1 MKRRTA
7 LPALR
12 FSTQTLLLQLGVVAL
27 VVLLSSAVHAW
38 LTYDRLG
45 REAESQALTLART
58 VASDPS
64 VRAEVQ
70 SISALPAAPP
80 AAELLAGPLMAAA
93 EGARTRTGALF
104 VVITDE
110 TGIRLAHPDAERL
123 GEKVSTDPSDALAG
137 REVTTRNTGTLG
149 PSAGAKV
156 PVYAPDST
164 AVVGEVSVGYSTET
178 ISQSLARDI
187 IPIAVT
193 AAGALLAGV
202 LASFLLR
209 RRLQRLTLGLEP
221 EEISTLVHDQVA
233 VLQGVDDG
241 VIGVSADG
249 RVSVFNAAA
258 QRLLGVPD
266 LAGTA
271 WAAAPVPEQLK
282 ALTRADAAEG
292 EAVELVAGGRV
303 LVVSAR
309 KALHGRED
317 LGWVVMLRDRT
328 ELQQLTRQ
336 LDAVGTMSAA
346 LRAQRHEFANQ
357 LHTIAGFMSIGQPQ
371 QAQDYLAKLAG
382 TGPLAFPVDQAELLQ
397 DPYLQAFLGAK
408 GVEADERGVSLRLG
422 PESVVR
428 GHVTEPQDVT
438 TVLGNLIDNAV
449 NAAVAGSAAER
460 WVEVEVLD
468 EPGVNGGAGT
478 LHIVVADSGDGLGA
492 GMTAAEAEAVFA
504 EGYTT
509 SVRPARAGAGQGLG
523 LALSRQLARRRG
535 GDVRVLEAGSPGGP
549 GAVFVATL
557 PGTTESGPTLPT
569 PGNPALP
576 KHEPPKHTE
585 RTTMSEDFRVL
596 IVDDDFHV
604 AKLHAAYVDSV
615 AGFLALP
622 PAGSA
627 SQALQAIHS
636 LRPDLVLLD
645 VYLPDASGL
654 DLLHQLDVDTVILS
668 AASDTA
674 SLRLAFRR
682 GALGY
687 LLKPFTAESLSQQLR
702 SYARYRRIL
711 AQPGSVSQET
721 VERAKRA
728 LIPGDV
734 VASARPR
741 SATEA
746 AVLESLVPGE
756 QYSAADVAAR
766 VGVSRATAQRYL
778 SALADD
784 GAVDIQLRYGTTGR
798 PEHRYGIPAV
808 TGR

>member
-7 LPALR
+7 LPGLR
-12 FSTQTLLLQLGVVAL
+12 FSTQTLLLQLGVVVL
-27 VVLLSSAVHAW
+27 VVLLSGAVHAW

-45 REAESQALTLART
+45 REAENQALTLART

-64 VRAEVQ
+64 VRADVA

-93 EGARTRTGALF
+93 EGARSRTGALF

-110 TGIRLAHPDAERL
+110 TGIRLAHPDADRL
-123 GEKVSTDPSDALAG
+123 GEKVSTDPSEALAG
-137 REVTTRNTGTLG
+137 KEVTTRNTGTLG

-156 PVYAPDST
+156 PVFGPDST
-164 AVVGEVSVGYSTET
+164 KVVGEVSVGYSTET

-187 IPIAVT
+187 VPIAAT

-241 VIGVSADG
+241 VVGVAADG

-258 QRLLGVPD
+258 QRLLDVPD
-266 LAGTA
+266 LTGTA
-271 WAAAPVPEQLK
+271 WSTAPVPAQLR
-282 ALTRADAAEG
+282 AMTRADAAEG
-292 EAVELVAGGRV
+292 DAVELVAGGRV

-371 QAQDYLAKLAG
+371 QARDYLAKLAG

-468 EPGVNGGAGT
+468 EPGADGGPGT

-492 GMTAAEAEAVFA
+492 GVGAAGAEAVFA

-509 SVRPARAGAGQGLG
+509 SERPARAGGGQGLG

-535 GDVRVLEAGSPGGP
+535 GDVRVLDPGSAGGP

-557 PGTTESGPTLPT
+557 PGTTLP
-569 PGNPALP
+569 
-576 KHEPPKHTE
+576 
-585 RTTMSEDFRVL
+585 
-596 IVDDDFHV
+596 
-604 AKLHAAYVDSV
+604 
-615 AGFLALP
+615 
-622 PAGSA
+622 
-627 SQALQAIHS
+627 
-636 LRPDLVLLD
+636 
-645 VYLPDASGL
+645 
-654 DLLHQLDVDTVILS
+654 
-668 AASDTA
+668 
-674 SLRLAFRR
+674 
-682 GALGY
+682 
-687 LLKPFTAESLSQQLR
+687 
-702 SYARYRRIL
+702 
-711 AQPGSVSQET
+711 
-721 VERAKRA
+721 
-728 LIPGDV
+728 
-734 VASARPR
+734 
-741 SATEA
+741 
-746 AVLESLVPGE
+746 
-756 QYSAADVAAR
+756 
-766 VGVSRATAQRYL
+766 
-778 SALADD
+778 
-784 GAVDIQLRYGTTGR
+784 GTTEPGTTRRQTTGPLTTEPIGR
-798 PEHRYGIPAV
+798 DNDV
-808 TGR
+808 